1 MCTCLFTRRRR
12 IFLGKRCI
20 FILGV
25 HGSLLG
31 VPFSSPS
38 LTTKA
43 EASFFFSLCL
53 AGLIICRASNLDGFR
68 FASKKRIF
76 NFLEQIETFV
86 LPLCQL
92 FCIVLSSIFVSVM
105 SSSFHARA
113 AALILLFF
121 FPHLC
126 CLYRVHACHLFS
138 VGLHVSLCVV
148 IPTSVWDF
156 IGFVRLIS

>member
-68 FASKKRIF
+68 FASKKRRF

-121 FPHLC
+121 FPPLMLPLSRACLSSVLGRSACVSVCSNPYFGMGFYRLC
-126 CLYRVHACHLFS
+126 
-138 VGLHVSLCVV
+138 
-148 IPTSVWDF
+148 
-156 IGFVRLIS
+156 

>member
-43 EASFFFSLCL
+43 EASFFFSLCF

-121 FPHLC
+121 FPPT
-126 CLYRVHACHLFS
+126 YVASIACMPVICSRS
-138 VGLHVSLCVV
+138 VCMCLCV
-148 IPTSVWDF
+148 
-156 IGFVRLIS
+156 